1 MRSTRSFFVFNSLLA
16 LAGAC
21 SRAFYES
28 GTGDC
33 YTGRSMDWFE
43 SMKTKL
49 WIFPRGMARDG
60 GVGEGSLQWTSK
72 YGSVVASS
80 YDIATTDGINEAGLV
95 GNVLYLAEAQ
105 YGTAKRQGQKKISM
119 GAMLQHILDNFGTVR
134 EAVDF
139 NRGDNLC
146 VIAPDLPNGEK
157 TTVHVSIS
165 DAKNDSA
172 VFEYIDGQLR
182 IHHGSEYRV
191 MTNSPPYDRQVA
203 LANYWTEIGGYTFL
217 PGTHRAADRF
227 ARLSYNLHAVPKVN
241 QSRQAVATVFSL
253 MRHISVPLGITAP
266 QKPNLASTLWRS
278 VADHT
283 RLVYYFESVTAPSV
297 FWVDLKQLDFSPSQ
311 PLRSLEVEGEHVP
324 WHSGE
329 VSKSF
334 QHEEKPFEFLKPSSA
349 TKSGEL

>member
-1 MRSTRSFFVFNSLLA
+1 
-16 LAGAC
+16 
-21 SRAFYES
+21 
-28 GTGDC
+28 
-33 YTGRSMDWFE
+33 MDWFE